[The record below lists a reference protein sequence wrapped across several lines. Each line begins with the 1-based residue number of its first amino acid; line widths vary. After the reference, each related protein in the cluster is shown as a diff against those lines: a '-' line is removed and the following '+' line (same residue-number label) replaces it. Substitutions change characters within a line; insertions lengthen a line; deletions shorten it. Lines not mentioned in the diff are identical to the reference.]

1 MQRKELLAELES
13 VRGQLEDLLADL
25 SPAQFE
31 EPSVPGGWSAKDVLA
46 HITAWEVD
54 ALTNLGKVKRGVK
67 PGHTRWTAAQIQAQ
81 NDSWHAEMKD
91 RPLERVLADFR
102 GARRQ
107 TRRLLEGM
115 SDQEAQAPAA
125 WLQGR
130 SVVEY
135 VAGHTA
141 NHEAEHLEH
150 LRAWRAQRAGAPS
163 NGKAAEEEE
172 RANGREPN
180 A

>member
-1 MQRKELLAELES
+1 MQREELLAQLEA
-13 VRGQLEDLLADL
+13 VRGKVEDLLAGL
-25 SPAQFE
+25 SPAQMVT
-31 EPSVPGGWSAKDVLA
+31 PGVLGGWSVKDMLA

-67 PGHTRWTAAQIQAQ
+67 PGTTRWTAAKIQAQ
-81 NDSWHAEMKD
+81 NEQWHAEMKD
-91 RPLERVLADFR
+91 RPMERVLADFR

-135 VAGHTA
+135 IDSHTSD
-141 NHEAEHLEH
+141 HEAEHLEH
-150 LRAWRAQRAGAPS
+150 LRGWRAQLVGAPS
-163 NGKAAEEEE
+163 NGKAAAE
-172 RANGREPN
+172 
-180 A
+180 

>member
-1 MQRKELLAELES
+1 MQRKELLAQLEA
-13 VRGQLEDLLADL
+13 VRDQVEDLLAGL
-25 SPAQFE
+25 NPALME
-31 EPSVPGGWSAKDVLA
+31 EPALPGGWSAKDVLA

-67 PGHTRWTAAQIQAQ
+67 PGTTRWTAAKIQAQ
-81 NDSWHAEMKD
+81 NDQWHAEMKD

-115 SDQEAQAPAA
+115 SDKEAHAPAD

-130 SVVEY
+130 SIVDY
-135 VAGHTA
+135 IASHTS

-150 LRAWRAQRAGAPS
+150 LRAWRAELAGTPS
-163 NGKAAEEEE
+163 NGKAAEK
-172 RANGREPN
+172 
-180 A
+180 